1 MYSDRQTELS
11 VFLEQLRQ
19 LAEEKT
25 EERVIIHA
33 VTKEDGEKIFEII
46 IGENPLFAPVVCVK
60 ASGTGYGKSG
70 LDDILQGLWT
80 VYGRYKKLDRK
91 GFPFDKM
98 KANVYLRLVPYE
110 RYNGFLDN
118 LVYHPF
124 LDMAVVPVLVLEVSH
139 SQHDKRERTGRTGE
153 VYCHG

>member
-46 IGENPLFAPVVCVK
+46 IGENPLFVPVVCVK

-91 GFPFDKM
+91 GFPLTK
-98 KANVYLRLVPYE
+98 
-110 RYNGFLDN
+110 
-118 LVYHPF
+118 
-124 LDMAVVPVLVLEVSH
+124 
-139 SQHDKRERTGRTGE
+139 
-153 VYCHG
+153 

>member
-33 VTKEDGEKIFEII
+33 VTKGDGEKIFEII

-118 LVYHPF
+118 LVYYPF
-124 LDMAVVPVLVLEVSH
+124 LDMAVVV
-139 SQHDKRERTGRTGE
+139 R
-153 VYCHG
+153 

>member
-1 MYSDRQTELS
+1 MVLLLFFMIRKGAHMYSDRQTELS

-46 IGENPLFAPVVCVK
+46 IGENPLFAPVICVK

-91 GFPFDKM
+91 GFFHHVKSRQ
-98 KANVYLRLVPYE
+98 KCE
-110 RYNGFLDN
+110 
-118 LVYHPF
+118 
-124 LDMAVVPVLVLEVSH
+124 
-139 SQHDKRERTGRTGE
+139 GE
-153 VYCHG
+153 TKEKHCCMSCS